1 MWSSGR
7 FRKCWRT
14 NRRKAPGS
22 RRHRS
27 LPNEPSTI
35 GTLTTDGPYFVQ
47 DGQLWRWLGL
57 TSFLLWK
64 RFLTGRTD
72 DALRYMDFAVGLGV
86 NVLRVFSQ
94 VDWNGVTK
102 GVEVGFLP
110 KDFLDYDEAG
120 HQMFDAAQ
128 DRGLRIELVAHTFAY
143 NLDDMIAHARRVDA
157 ITSAHV
163 NGLFE
168 DCNEPSVNSIPLDA
182 IVQRFTPKTL
192 AATGQY
198 DPSPYPARQ
207 WVNDHPPRDNEFA
220 RKFKGS
226 IEYADG
232 SGPYAPFSPPWPGP
246 VVIDE
251 PKRIDEGGT
260 TDDWR
265 AFGAGCA
272 LFSAGGT
279 IHGGAWAQTC
289 DVPTDAETLARI
301 HAFIDGMHDVPLQRY
316 HGYQHPNDAGSLRRY
331 RRTGADGKTY
341 EISVRPYE
349 FKAV

>member
-1 MWSSGR
+1 MS
-7 FRKCWRT
+7 
-14 NRRKAPGS
+14 RRKA
-22 RRHRS
+22 RRRS
-27 LPNEPSTI
+27 LPSQPGTI

-47 DGQLWRWLGL
+47 DGQLFRWLGL

-64 RFLTGRTD
+64 RYLTGRKD
-72 DALRYMDFAVGLGV
+72 DALRYMDFAAGLGV

-94 VDWNGVTK
+94 VDWDGVTK
-102 GVEVGFLP
+102 GVERGFLP
-110 KDFLDYDEAG
+110 KDFPAYDEVC
-120 HQMFDAAQ
+120 HQMLDAAQ
-128 DRGLRIELVAHTFAY
+128 NRGLRVELVAHTFAY
-143 NLDDMIAHARRVDA
+143 DLDAMVAHSRRIDA

-168 DCNEPSVNSIPLDA
+168 DCNEPPVNSIPLAA
-182 IVQRFTPKTL
+182 IVQRFTPVTL
-192 AATGQY
+192 ASSGQY

-226 IEYADG
+226 IEYGDG

-246 VVIDE
+246 VVLDE
-251 PKRIDEGGT
+251 PKRIEEGGT
-260 TDDWR
+260 TDDDWR

-279 IHGGAWAQTC
+279 IHGGAWAQKC
-289 DVPTDAETLARI
+289 EVPTDADILARI
-301 HAFIDGMHDVPLQRY
+301 HAFIDGMRDVPLQRY
-316 HGYQHPNDAGSLRRY
+316 SGYQHPNDAGSLRRY
-331 RRTGADGKTY
+331 RRTGADGRTY

-349 FKAV
+349 FKVV